1 MNAHD
6 RVIDAI
12 LAALRASPAVT
23 VGLID
28 EDIDLA
34 AIPEACDEAIGV
46 SLTASDPDRTV
57 LRDHPVQWSSTVL
70 VECFARTDGRTTAGR
85 ASRQLHQ
92 RAYERLMTD
101 PSLGGVLVDLLEP
114 GLTTDPEQADTRL
127 GVTTATYTAVHRTAA
142 RSMEQPA

>member
-6 RVIDAI
+6 QVVDAI
-12 LAALRASPAVT
+12 LQALRRSPPVT

-28 EDIDLA
+28 EDIDTA
-34 AIPEACDEAIGV
+34 AIPVECDEAISV

-57 LRDHPVQWSSTVL
+57 LRGHPVYWSTNVVL
-70 VECFARTDGRTTAGR
+70 ECFARKDGRLQAGR

-92 RAYERLMTD
+92 RAYARLMAD

-114 GLTTDPEQADTRL
+114 SLATDPEQADTRL

-142 RSMEQPA
+142 RTLEQPP